1 MEEAAAQFAS
11 LPRNNPQKPRRVRCL
26 NPFRWLEVNEGGDVT
41 PCCGSWFKGN
51 LGSLKNQTL
60 EEIWNGERYR
70 AARAAMFDGG
80 DWEQFCNA
88 QTCPQIYND
97 TWVNVDFISPQS
109 PDIVPITDEMLDE
122 VRNGHTAM
130 RGGPV
135 QIGLSC
141 DPRCNLRC
149 IMCSAPAVKDRSG
162 ALIKRA
168 LDGVRQFLPSVRR
181 IKLLG
186 DGEVFVVPEARDF
199 LFQFDSKKYP
209 HVEFLIHTNGLLL
222 NEAMW
227 AKIAHIKIDWLV
239 VSIDAATKETYE
251 KIRIGGDWDALLRNL
266 DFMAQKYSEG
276 YIRSFHLSMTVMKT
290 NHREMGAFAE
300 MGRRLRAT
308 STYFFPIIG
317 DYGGEQIFDNRD
329 IPALRRVAEQL
340 RLPIM
345 GEAGIDINA
354 LERWRNWQPTFS
366 DYMRCFRNLFK
377 RRRT

>member
-1 MEEAAAQFAS
+1 
-11 LPRNNPQKPRRVRCL
+11 
-26 NPFRWLEVNEGGDVT
+26 
-41 PCCGSWFKGN
+41 
-51 LGSLKNQTL
+51 
-60 EEIWNGERYR
+60 
-70 AARAAMFDGG
+70 
-80 DWEQFCNA
+80 
-88 QTCPQIYND
+88 
-97 TWVNVDFISPQS
+97 
-109 PDIVPITDEMLDE
+109 
-122 VRNGHTAM
+122 
-130 RGGPV
+130 
-135 QIGLSC
+135 
-141 DPRCNLRC
+141 
-149 IMCSAPAVKDRSG
+149 
-162 ALIKRA
+162 
-168 LDGVRQFLPSVRR
+168 VRQFLPSVRR

-276 YIRSFHLSMTVMKT
+276 HIRNFHLSMTVMKT
-290 NHREMGAFAE
+290 NHREMGSFAE
-300 MGRRLRAT
+300 MGRRLGAT

-345 GEAGIDINA
+345 SEAGIDINA